1 MKITELS
8 LSTFFFFFL
17 HLNTSAGSVAIW
29 EFIELCGISFAP
41 GHNLLICLSVLGKKT
56 EKKKSDEVK
65 TSSKPLVFDP

>member
-56 EKKKSDEVK
+56 EKKNLMRL
-65 TSSKPLVFDP
+65 KPDPNL